1 MLNQFSVGP
10 FVIPFLF
17 STQDGTV
24 NVDKMTTEQKNSY
37 LEAHM
42 EVQQHMHHVSMQLN
56 KPTQNHSTTHNQSMV
71 GNQGIGGSHQSGSSA
86 NVSNPYLGANPIK
99 VSIIS
104 VVELMYIAD
113 IFITVSRFLRHHR

>member
-1 MLNQFSVGP
+1 M
-10 FVIPFLF
+10 
-17 STQDGTV
+17 

-56 KPTQNHSTTHNQSMV
+56 KQSQQNHSTSHNQSLV
-71 GNQGIGGSHQSGSSA
+71 SNQGISGLNQSGSSA

-99 VSIIS
+99 VS
-104 VVELMYIAD
+104 
-113 IFITVSRFLRHHR
+113 